1 MAKKDIQ
8 IFIGFTRAV
17 TFYNTIIVTILRA
30 FNLMERNR
38 TAGDFFFVFEV

>member
-17 TFYNTIIVTILRA
+17 TFYNTIIVTILRD